1 MKLGKRS
8 LAVIIIITSIV
19 ISSGMYWFYRT
30 NQPPSISLS
39 EHLPSTDTS
48 GQNNNDNPLPIEKY
62 QKVETNPRVDQDQ
75 SWWHE
80 LIEKTLKDSGKDSEK
95 LRNDQIIEVIREK
108 LGTEVDK
115 NDLFQAGSII
125 LKKLSSEE
133 ISYVFQVGRK
143 DKRSPEEMAKVK
155 EILQDKLTSEEIKIL
170 QDLGV
175 KYGKNLSFLSK

>member
-1 MKLGKRS
+1 M
-8 LAVIIIITSIV
+8 
-19 ISSGMYWFYRT
+19 
-30 NQPPSISLS
+30 
-39 EHLPSTDTS
+39 
-48 GQNNNDNPLPIEKY
+48 
-62 QKVETNPRVDQDQ
+62 DQDQ